1 MDSKLVIR
9 RRGIDWRIVRDNVWG
24 KRILEK
30 RVHGFGDVCCCVI
43 VSILIGKVEKY
54 WEFFFFYYDLRNIP
68 VSQLIKNEYLDV
80 CMFNIGNKINS

>member
-30 RVHGFGDVCCCVI
+30 RVHGLGDVCCV
-43 VSILIGKVEKY
+43 
-54 WEFFFFYYDLRNIP
+54 DDR
-68 VSQLIKNEYLDV
+68 
-80 CMFNIGNKINS
+80 FNIDR

>member
-30 RVHGFGDVCCCVI
+30 RVHGFGDVCCV
-43 VSILIGKVEKY
+43 
-54 WEFFFFYYDLRNIP
+54 DDR
-68 VSQLIKNEYLDV
+68 
-80 CMFNIGNKINS
+80 FNIDR

>member
-30 RVHGFGDVCCCVI
+30 RVHGFGDVCCVGDRFNI
-43 VSILIGKVEKY
+43 EGREILGI
-54 WEFFFFYYDLRNIP
+54 FFFYYDLRNIP